1 MIMAS
6 AVDRGRA
13 SFDRQRWSEA
23 RELLSAAD
31 REVPLAPE
39 DLERLAMSAY
49 MLGDDAASID
59 LWTRAHH
66 EFTNRGDIEHAAGC
80 AARIAIDL
88 LFKGKVAPG
97 SGWLARARRLLDD
110 AGRDSA
116 VRGYLLIPDGVRELR
131 SGNAAR
137 GYEIFSEAVAIGQR
151 FGEADLITLARQAQG
166 RALIKMGKVDAGVAL
181 LDEAMIAVMAGELS
195 AMTIGIVYCSTIDA
209 CHEIF
214 DLKRAQEWTNA
225 LTRWCER
232 QPDLVPY
239 RGACLVHRAELLQL
253 RGAWTDAMG
262 EVVRACDRVSVPP
275 PDPGVGRAHY
285 RRGELHRLRGELTE
299 AEAAYRQA
307 SEWGR
312 RPQPGLALLRLAQ
325 GDVAAALASIR
336 RVVGET
342 RTASEHA
349 DVLGACVE
357 IQLAAGDAAGARV
370 AATELRDIAAESEA
384 PFLRGMAAHA
394 MAAVLLAEGNDEEA
408 LVVLRHACE
417 AWTEVEAPYENARTC
432 VLIALASRALGDDDT
447 SELELEA
454 ARRTFERLGAA
465 PDLARV
471 NDLARSQDPKAP
483 GPLTPREREVLELV
497 ASGRTNRAIA
507 TALGLSE
514 KTVARH
520 VANIFTKLGL
530 STRAA
535 ATAYAYR
542 NGLVGNG

>member
-1 MIMAS
+1 MPS
-6 AVDRGRA
+6 AVDRGRT

-23 RELLSAAD
+23 QDLLSAAD

-49 MLGDDAASID
+49 MLGDDGASTD
-59 LWTRAHH
+59 LWARAHH
-66 EFTNRGDIEHAAGC
+66 EFANRGDFERAAGC
-80 AARIAIDL
+80 AARIAVNL
-88 LFKGKVAPG
+88 LVKGKVAPG
-97 SGWLARARRLLDD
+97 SGWLARARRLLDE
-110 AGRDSA
+110 AGRDSP

-131 SGNAAR
+131 VRNAAR
-137 GYEIFSEAVAIGQR
+137 AYEIFSEAVAIGER
-151 FGEADLITLARQAQG
+151 FADIELIALARQAQG
-166 RALIKMGKVDAGVAL
+166 RALIKMGKVDEGVAL
-181 LDEAMIAVMAGELS
+181 LDEAMTAVTSGELS
-195 AMTIGIVYCSTIDA
+195 AMATGVVYCSTIDA

-214 DLKRAQEWTNA
+214 DLRRAQEWTEA

-232 QPDLVPY
+232 QPDLVAY

-262 EVVRACDRVSVPP
+262 EVTRACDRVSVPP
-275 PDPGVGRAHY
+275 PDPAVGLAHY
-285 RRGELHRLRGELTE
+285 RRGELHRLRGEFAE
-299 AEAAYRQA
+299 AEVAYRLA

-325 GDVAAALASIR
+325 GDVGAALASIR
-336 RVVGET
+336 RVVSET
-342 RTASEHA
+342 RTPSEQA
-349 DVLGACVE
+349 EVLAAWVE
-357 IQLAAGDAAGARV
+357 IQLAAGDTAGARA
-370 AATELRDIAAESEA
+370 AATELREIAAALEA
-384 PFLRGMAAHA
+384 PFPRGMAAHA
-394 MAAVLLAEGNDEEA
+394 LAAVLLAEGNAEGA
-408 LVVLRHACE
+408 LVVLRDACE
-417 AWTEVEAPYENARTC
+417 AWAEVEAPYENARTC
-432 VLIALASRALGDDDT
+432 VLIALASRALGDHDT

-454 ARRTFERLGAA
+454 ARHTFERLGAT

-471 NDLARSQDPKAP
+471 NDLAPSPDPKPP
-483 GPLTPREREVLELV
+483 GRLTPRECEVLELV

-507 TALGLSE
+507 GALGLSE

-542 NGLVGNG
+542 NGLVKDG